1 MEIII
6 MRFLQNCHITICRP
20 TRLVR
25 YKNIISYW
33 IIWIPNTLIDKN
45 DLYKDIFKIIVLTIT
60 YYQICVN
67 VVH

>member
-1 MEIII
+1 MKII
-6 MRFLQNCHITICRP
+6 MRFLQNCHITIY

-33 IIWIPNTLIDKN
+33 IICIHNTLMGKN
-45 DLYKDIFKIIVLTIT
+45 DLYKDIFKIIVLTIP
-60 YYQICVN
+60 YYQICVH